1 MRNSRL
7 LAYGSSWHLSS
18 LSALYFAQG
27 LPAGFLGLGLTT
39 FLTVKG
45 ASILEISS
53 LLSITMIPW
62 TLKFLLGP
70 FVDGLTL
77 LKYGRR
83 RFWILLSQSLMI
95 LSLVPLFF
103 IENNQFSMAMAI
115 ILALHNLFV
124 AVQDV
129 ATDALAA
136 DSLEPEALGKANGLM
151 WGSKV
156 FGRGIGMSISV
167 AIYLSYGVSVGLALL
182 MIMICLIML
191 IPYLSKELDFKIG
204 KEDNPESTNK
214 MPLRELISEIIGGFN
229 GKIAFLALVFMA
241 ISNIG
246 MGIYDVLFNKFFIE
260 ELSWTGE
267 QIGNARPWGLWIGGG
282 VGLLVGLGVS
292 RYGARYL
299 LLSFIAAELVLYLF
313 LGMIDGQITTNQGF
327 LILVGVEIATVGSQ
341 VIMFALLMSLCV
353 TRTSATNFGIY
364 MGLSNLSTLIG
375 SKIAPISFAAL
386 GYSGSFI
393 LSAAVLIPCLLIIP
407 ILTSSDKRR
416 LSLPFQSD

>member
-1 MRNSRL
+1 MKNSRL

-39 FLTVKG
+39 FLAVKG

-70 FVDGLTL
+70 FIDGFTL
-77 LKYGRR
+77 LKFGRR
-83 RFWILLSQSLMI
+83 RFWILLSQSLMV
-95 LSLVPLFF
+95 LSLLPLFF
-103 IENNQFSMAMAI
+103 IEIEKFSMAMAI
-115 ILALHNLFV
+115 ILAIHNIFV
-124 AVQDV
+124 ATQDV

-136 DSLEPEALGKANGLM
+136 DSLNTESLGKANGLM

-156 FGRGIGMSISV
+156 FGRGIGMSVSV
-167 AIYLSYGVSVGLALL
+167 AIYLSYGVSAGLLILIA
-182 MIMICLIML
+182 MISLIML
-191 IPYLSKELDFKIG
+191 IPYLSTELNHKVGKQQDTEQNNRMPFK
-204 KEDNPESTNK
+204 K
-214 MPLRELISEIIGGFN
+214 LFYEIVSGFSS
-229 GKIAFLALVFMA
+229 KIAFWALIFM
-241 ISNIG
+241 IIGNIG
-246 MGIYDVLFNKFFIE
+246 AGIYDVLFNKFFIE
-260 ELSWTGE
+260 ELAWTGE
-267 QIGNARPWGLWIGGG
+267 QIAAARPWGLWIGG
-282 VGLLVGLGVS
+282 VAGLLVGFGVS
-292 RYGARYL
+292 FFGARYL
-299 LLSFIAAELVLYLF
+299 LLGFITAELFLYLF
-313 LGMIDGQITTNQGF
+313 LGIVNTQITMMEGF
-327 LILVGVEIATVGSQ
+327 LLLVGVEIVTVSSQ

-375 SKIAPISFAAL
+375 SKIASVSFAAL

-407 ILTSSDKRR
+407 ILTSSNRKHFKLFFKPD
-416 LSLPFQSD
+416 